1 MKRLLGIL
9 GAGIFLALAFI
20 GSASAQQVNLYCW
33 VDNGPPIHWAPCSA
47 TNQLQVSGGGGG
59 GLSVTDQAAFTAGAS
74 SFTPGGGFYN
84 SSQQTL
90 TSGTQ
95 GTFALSSVRSLEVDT
110 PTTNS
115 NLNTILTAPQPYL
128 PATTPTTNTYTTG
141 VTSPANGDLHGAW
154 YSDISAWAGTQL
166 GAPSNYGTSP
176 GTVPVPGVNA
186 FITNTPAVTV
196 SAGSA
201 AIGAV
206 FGPTA
211 VGSAN
216 ANPPVV
222 IGGTATG
229 AAGANVQGL
238 SIVATSTAPVTATNT
253 AVVVD
258 LRPDSPG
265 IITLGQTTKSG
276 SAPVTI
282 ASDQGPIQTTTATTG
297 GTLPNAATAIQ
308 GNATGSTGAVVGTLA
323 AAAAKTTYLCDFDV
337 SALGTA
343 SSVGP
348 IVIAG
353 LLGGSKTYQMGTL
366 ATGTQQL
373 LSKNFNPCLPGSAV
387 NTAITITTTADA
399 SASAVDV
406 NSSGYQQ

>member
-1 MKRLLGIL
+1 MGKFCR
-9 GAGIFLALAFI
+9 FLAVLVALWPIGAMAQGQLGGTPAFGYYYGTAALPGGQSNPANWLPI
-20 GSASAQQVNLYCW
+20 SAANPLPVT
-33 VDNGPPIHWAPCSA
+33 G
-47 TNQLQVSGGGGG
+47 GGGGG
-59 GLSVTDQAAFTAGAS
+59 GLSVTDQATFTAGAS

-90 TSGTQ
+90 TSGQQ
-95 GTFALSSVRSLEVDT
+95 GTFALSSVRSLMVDT

-128 PATTPTTNTYTTG
+128 PATTPTTNTYTTN
-141 VTSPANGDLHGAW
+141 VTSPINGDLHGAW

-176 GTVPVPGVNA
+176 GAVAVPGVNA
-186 FITNTPAVTV
+186 FITNTPAVV
-196 SAGSA
+196 
-201 AIGAV
+201 
-206 FGPTA
+206 GPTA

-265 IITLGQTTKSG
+265 IITLGPASVANSVPQTLSSQYPTN
-276 SAPVTI
+276 A
-282 ASDQGPIQTTTATTG
+282 TTTTPAAITG
-297 GTLPNAATAIQ
+297 NAA
-308 GNATGSTGAVVGTLA
+308 GSTSAVVGTLA
-323 AAAAKTTYLCDFDV
+323 AAASKTTFICGFNV
-337 SALGTA
+337 QALGGTA
-343 SSVGP
+343 SVGP
-348 IVIAG
+348 ITIAG
-353 LLGGSKTYQMGTL
+353 LVGSSQVYQTVLNSATLGQQVAS
-366 ATGTQQL
+366 ATF
-373 LSKNFNPCLPGSAV
+373 SPCIPASAA

-399 SASAVDV
+399 TATAVDV
-406 NSSGYQQ
+406 NSWGYQL

>member
-33 VDNGPPIHWAPCSA
+33 VDNGPPIHWAPCSP

-59 GLSVTDQAAFTAGAS
+59 GGLSVTDQAIFTAGAS

-90 TSGTQ
+90 VSGTQ

-141 VTSPANGDLHGAW
+141 VTSPINGDLHGAW

-176 GTVPVPGVNA
+176 GVVAVPGVNA
-186 FITNTPAVTV
+186 FITNTVGITANSSVNVAQFGGV
-196 SAGSA
+196 S
-201 AIGAV
+201 
-206 FGPTA
+206 
-211 VGSAN
+211 
-216 ANPPVV
+216 
-222 IGGTATG
+222 TATG
-229 AAGANVQGL
+229 Q
-238 SIVATSTAPVTATNT
+238 VAVSTAPVTATNT
-253 AVVVD
+253 ALVVD

-265 IITLGQTTKSG
+265 ILTLGVAADTASVPVVLSPSGNATAGITPVVGG
-276 SAPVTI
+276 SAVSSLVLKASAGSLYSAYAECTAACWLMVFNATAAPSNGSTTAGVASGNMVECVPI
-282 ASDQGPIQTTTATTG
+282 ASGGTGSIDYNPGPPEVFSVGITVAISSTTCATLTLATTG
-297 GTLPNAATAIQ
+297 FVHGMI
-308 GNATGSTGAVVGTLA
+308 
-323 AAAAKTTYLCDFDV
+323 K
-337 SALGTA
+337 
-343 SSVGP
+343 
-348 IVIAG
+348 
-353 LLGGSKTYQMGTL
+353 
-366 ATGTQQL
+366 
-373 LSKNFNPCLPGSAV
+373 
-387 NTAITITTTADA
+387 
-399 SASAVDV
+399 
-406 NSSGYQQ
+406 